1 MPSETAAPAAK
12 QQCRLTSQSVSMA
25 KRSGAVG
32 QSKTRVEIGPPAS
45 ASGLSHNQRMT
56 FTFVVVGAVVLF
68 TLVGVVSWLAGG
80 SVYDRIGEGGL
91 TAGPGQGGMPPGPAP
106 GSEAERIEREQEIRQ
121 MLQARS
127 DRLVRGG
134 AEPLDIEAELARL
147 SEPGQG
153 AADAAGAA
161 PGEPGPPG
169 KHDAGLAEEVR
180 QLVVA
185 RNERRARRG
194 EQPLDVEAEVQ
205 RTLAELDPDNR

>member
-1 MPSETAAPAAK
+1 
-12 QQCRLTSQSVSMA
+12 
-25 KRSGAVG
+25 
-32 QSKTRVEIGPPAS
+32 
-45 ASGLSHNQRMT
+45 MT
-56 FTFVVVGAVVLF
+56 FTFVVIGAVALF

-91 TAGPGQGGMPPGPAP
+91 TAGPGQGGMPAGPPP
-106 GSEAERIEREQEIRQ
+106 GSEAERVEREQEIRQ

-134 AEPLDIEAELARL
+134 GQPLDIDAELARL
-147 SEPGQG
+147 SDPGQG
-153 AADAAGAA
+153 SASAVGT
-161 PGEPGPPG
+161 GERPAPG

-185 RNERRARRG
+185 RNERRVRRG
-194 EQPLDVEAEVQ
+194 EQPLDVETEVE